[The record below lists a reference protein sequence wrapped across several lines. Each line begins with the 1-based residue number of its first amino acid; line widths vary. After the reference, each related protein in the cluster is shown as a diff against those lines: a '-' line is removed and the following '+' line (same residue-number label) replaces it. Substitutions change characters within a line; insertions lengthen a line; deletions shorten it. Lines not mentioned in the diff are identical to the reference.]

1 MQGKDLI
8 AFSVGSGGMSE
19 PLPTGTVTFLF
30 SDIEGSTRLV
40 GELEEPVYRELIEQH
55 HRLLREVFSAHG
67 GTERG
72 TQGDGFLV
80 VFSDAPSAVAAAV
93 EGQRSL
99 AAAVWPSG
107 VEVRVR
113 MGLHSG
119 RGVPGGDDYIGIDI
133 NRASRIASLAHGGQ
147 VLISDST
154 RALAER
160 SLPKGVAVRDVGEL
174 RLKGLDQPER
184 IYQLTIEGLRSHF
197 PTPVGRSGPVHL
209 PARITSFVG
218 RRAELDRLR
227 LLLSESR
234 LVTLLGPGGSG
245 KTSLAVELARE
256 VADDFADGLWF
267 VDLAPLADPSLVE
280 PTVAHRL
287 GISEQP
293 GQSIREEIE
302 AYLSARQ
309 GLLVLDNF
317 EHLLAA
323 VEMVTALLAAA
334 PGLKVLA
341 TSRRGLDL
349 YGEQRF
355 DVPPLGLPDIDAW
368 ADHDTLARS
377 EAVTLF
383 VERAGA
389 VRPGF
394 SLSDDNAPAVGKICL
409 RLDGLPLAIE
419 LAASRLRLLTP
430 SEILERLEQH
440 LPVLGATPRGR
451 PSRQQTLE
459 ATIEWSYELLSE
471 MEKGLFARLAIFAGG
486 FTLEAAEAVCDPD
499 GELGFDVFDGISSLV
514 DQSLVQHVVE
524 AADRSRF
531 GMLETIRDYGRHR
544 LEESGLESEIGR
556 RHLRYYRDQVE
567 ATEPHLLGPDPT
579 DWVDRL
585 DAEFPNLRA
594 ALRHALQSADIES
607 GLRLAASLWRFWFQ
621 RGYLREGRSWLEE
634 LLAVEPDA
642 HTPARAKG
650 YTALGG
656 LAYWLTDPEATE
668 SAYQSALDIHRELG
682 DKEGEAE
689 AMYNLAFVPAMTNQ
703 HQEAR
708 KRFEASMAAA
718 KDAGASGLVAKN
730 QIPLGIAATTSGDP
744 HAAVDHLEEA
754 LNFFRQDGDS
764 FHVAWA
770 TGALGKAYLAL
781 GRIDE
786 ARQASLD
793 ALQLRGAGRNVGIMG
808 AGLND
813 ASALASSAGRHT
825 EAMRLAGAAE
835 TLREETGASAPLP
848 LRVQADVET
857 TARQAIGDE
866 AVDRALTEGRNMT
879 LDEAIAYAVSII
891 ESPDP

>member
-1 MQGKDLI
+1 
-8 AFSVGSGGMSE
+8 MSE
-19 PLPTGTVTFLF
+19 LLPTGTVTFLF

-40 GELEEPVYRELIEQH
+40 GELEESVYRELIEQH
-55 HRLLREVFSAHG
+55 HRLLREVFSAHEG
-67 GTERG
+67 VERG

-93 EGQRSL
+93 EAQGSL
-99 AAAVWPSG
+99 AAAAWPSG
-107 VEVRVR
+107 AEIRVR

-133 NRASRIASLAHGGQ
+133 NRAARIASLAHGGQ

-160 SLPKGVAVRDVGEL
+160 SLPEGVAIKEVGEH
-174 RLKGLDQPER
+174 RLKGLDRPER
-184 IYQLTIEGLRSHF
+184 IFQLTIEGLRTDF
-197 PTPVGRSGPVHL
+197 PTPVGGKAPVHL
-209 PARITSFVG
+209 PARVTSFVG

-227 LLLSESR
+227 LLLSQSR

-256 VADDFADGLWF
+256 VADDFADGVWF

-280 PTVAHRL
+280 PTVASRL
-287 GISEQP
+287 GVSEQS
-293 GQSIREEIE
+293 GQSIRDEIE
-302 AYLSARQ
+302 AYLSTRR

-317 EHLLAA
+317 EHLLPA
-323 VEMVTALLAAA
+323 VEVVADLLAAA

-341 TSRRGLDL
+341 TSRKRLDL
-349 YGEQRF
+349 YGEQTF

-368 ADHDTLARS
+368 ADHDALARI
-377 EAVTLF
+377 EAVSLF

-389 VRPGF
+389 VYPGF
-394 SLSDDNAPAVGKICL
+394 SLTDENAPAVVKICL

-430 SEILERLEQH
+430 GEILERLEQH
-440 LPVLGATPRGR
+440 FPVLGATPRDR
-451 PSRQQTLE
+451 PPRQQTLE
-459 ATIEWSYELLSE
+459 GTIEWSYELLNQTE
-471 MEKGLFARLAIFAGG
+471 QGLFERLAIFAGG
-486 FTLEAAEAVCDPD
+486 FTLKAAEAVCDPD
-499 GELGFDVFDGISSLV
+499 GELGFDILNGISSLV

-524 AADRSRF
+524 APGRSRF
-531 GMLETIRDYGRHR
+531 GMLETIRDFGRRR
-544 LEESGLESEIGR
+544 LEESGLMSNIGR
-556 RHLRYYRDQVE
+556 RHLHYYRDQVKE
-567 ATEPHLLGPDPT
+567 AEPYLLGPDPA

-585 DAEFPNLRA
+585 DAELPNLRA
-594 ALRHALQSADIES
+594 ALRHALDTGESES
-607 GLRLAASLWRFWFQ
+607 GLRLAASLWRFWFL
-621 RGYLREGRSWLEE
+621 RGHLREGRSWLEE
-634 LLAVEPDA
+634 LLAMEPDA
-642 HTPARAKG
+642 QTPVRAKA
-650 YTALGG
+650 YSALGG
-656 LAYWLTDPEATE
+656 LVYWLTDHIATE
-668 SAYQSALDIHRELG
+668 FAYQSALDIHRELG
-682 DKEGEAE
+682 DKEGKAE

-708 KRFEASMAAA
+708 QRFEASLAAA
-718 KDAGASGLVAKN
+718 KEAGVPGLVARN

-744 HAAVDHLEEA
+744 HAAVDYLEEA

-793 ALQLRGAGRNVGIMG
+793 SLQLRGAGRNIGIMG

-813 ASALASSAGRHT
+813 VSALASSAGRHID
-825 EAMRLAGAAE
+825 AMRLAGAAE

-848 LRVQADVET
+848 LKVQADVEKA
-857 TARQAIGDE
+857 ARQAIGDE
-866 AVDRALTEGRNMT
+866 AVDRALGEGRRMT